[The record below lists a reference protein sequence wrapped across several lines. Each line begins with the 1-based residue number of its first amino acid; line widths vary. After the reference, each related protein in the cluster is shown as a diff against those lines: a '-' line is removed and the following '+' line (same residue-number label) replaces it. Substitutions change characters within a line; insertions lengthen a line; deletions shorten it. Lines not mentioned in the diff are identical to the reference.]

1 MIEESDQQISVEIE
15 VFLLH
20 SMSLLAAEFDK
31 NSCFLKL
38 FYSTAKNIK
47 IVISWLSNLSY
58 AKSENQI

>member
-1 MIEESDQQISVEIE
+1 MVWHVVEESDQQILVEIE

-47 IVISWLSNLSY
+47 IVIS
-58 AKSENQI
+58 